1 MSLISSADR
10 ERLKQDFSVMTS
22 PVTLVFFTQTIG
34 CDDCLR
40 AREVLDEL
48 PALSPLIT
56 IEEVNLVLE
65 PDRAAQYGIEH
76 TPSVALLGSTP
87 DGRPRDS
94 HIRFLGTPAGYEF
107 ISLIRAVLLVGGGP
121 SMLSDESRA
130 KLASIDAPMAMHVFS
145 TPTCPHCPRA
155 VTLAHEIAWANPNVT
170 AYAIDATGYA
180 DLSRRYRV
188 TGVPKTVINDRVE
201 ILGAVPEDT
210 FVDQTLAG
218 FAAPPPPSQEQV

>member
-1 MSLISSADR
+1 MSLISAADQ
-10 ERLKQDFSVMTS
+10 ERLRKDFSAMTS
-22 PVTLVFFTQTIG
+22 PVTLLFFTQTIG
-34 CDDCLR
+34 CEDCLR

-48 PALSPLIT
+48 PPLSAMIT
-56 IEEVNLVLE
+56 IEEVNLVLDPE
-65 PDRAAQYGIEH
+65 RAAQYRVDKV
-76 TPSVALLGSTP
+76 PAVALLAHGT
-87 DGRPRDS
+87 DGTTRDS

-107 ISLIRAVLLVGGGP
+107 ISLIRAILLVGGGP
-121 SMLSDESRA
+121 SMLSEESRA
-130 KLASIDAPMAMHVFS
+130 KLAAIDTPMDMHVFS

-210 FVDQTLAG
+210 FVEQTLAG
-218 FAAPPPPSQEQV
+218 FTAPPSQEHA